1 MGSGYRQQNLI
12 EPFPIC
18 LLTRSTLKVQQNV
31 GMLYKVGLDMNLSM
45 YLGRS
50 NPNPFG
56 IGFGHTQEIS

>member
-1 MGSGYRQQNLI
+1 
-12 EPFPIC
+12 
-18 LLTRSTLKVQQNV
+18 
-31 GMLYKVGLDMNLSM
+31 MLYKVGLDMNLSM